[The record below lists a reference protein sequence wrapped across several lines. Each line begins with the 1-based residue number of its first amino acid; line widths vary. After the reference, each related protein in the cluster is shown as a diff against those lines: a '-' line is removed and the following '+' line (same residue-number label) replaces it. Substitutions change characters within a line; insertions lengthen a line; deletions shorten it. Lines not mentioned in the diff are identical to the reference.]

1 MNNKSFKTQALAF
14 FLFFGGFTLLS
25 TQGIQAQATLNNNA
39 EDSYY
44 RAGLE
49 LFDKQKYGAA
59 QKAFQEYIRLATL
72 AGTQS
77 GPGNL
82 KVVDAQY
89 YSGICA
95 LYLFNPDAEV
105 QIDRFI
111 AAHPQHPKAVLA
123 YYELGQFYFTKKDY
137 PRAIEYFGKI
147 DTEQLSLEQTI
158 DMKFKLG
165 YAYFSAQDFEKAGPS
180 FDDLKRS
187 NHKYTAA
194 ANYYSGYINYKLG
207 HYDEAL
213 KDLKKAEKDPAY
225 QNEVP
230 YMVANVY
237 YKQQRYDELLAYTES
252 IIGKPELQP
261 TTTEKTK
268 GAKKSGKV
276 LPDKTLPGRAPSNKT
291 PAKSSSGGKATGKPG
306 VAGQGT
312 TTSPDETPEETPN
325 NGGATVKTIKNAD
338 ELFLLTAEAYYRK
351 GDYAKAAP
359 YFKQYA
365 ATNKNA
371 RSKPAPEIQYRIAYA
386 QYLTKDYAAAA
397 DAFKSI
403 ASGRDSI
410 GQYSAYYLGMAY
422 LQTNNKPFALQAFDQ
437 ARKAKFNK
445 QVQEES
451 FFNYAKV
458 LGDLDNNADA
468 IVVLKEFLKAYPNSK
483 YESEANELLGES
495 YMNTNNYTEAI
506 THIETLKTRTPRTDA
521 AYQRVTYNQGV
532 TNFNNDHLLEAI
544 TFFDKSLSSP
554 REGDLVLAANF
565 WKGEAYSVNRQYEDA
580 ISSYGAVFR
589 KTDEGMKA
597 NTDDYALKSRYGI
610 GYAYYNRKEYDKA
623 AVHFR
628 EYISRSKSAVN
639 KVGTSQLNYND
650 ALIRLADCY
659 YIQKDYNDAVATY
672 DLAIAQNTVDKDY
685 AYYQK
690 GNILGIQGKDAEAR
704 QALDKVTQSP
714 QSRYADGAQFQKA
727 QITFEKGDYSGAV
740 TQYSQLIESKPNSS
754 FVPFALQRRAI
765 AYSNLQQYDK
775 AIADYQRV
783 LNQYSTSKVANS
795 ALLGLQETLTN
806 AGRTEEFNAAL
817 AKYKQANPQ
826 DNSLENVEFEA
837 AKNLYFGEKYQKAVE
852 SLLSYLKTYPN
863 NSLAYDAKFY
873 LGESYY
879 RLNDRTN
886 AMKYHQAVIADNQ
899 SPNVGKAITRLAE
912 LEYASKN
919 YPNAIRYYQ
928 TSLSRAR
935 NKKEQA
941 NAWNGLMESYYSL
954 NRYDSVQYYADE
966 IINKGGAT
974 VNAQNKALLYRGKSF
989 YAQANYDQAIDE
1001 FLRTVNSAKDENG
1014 AEAQYLIGEA
1024 LYKQTKY
1031 KESID
1036 AMFELNQKFS
1046 SYEKWRGKGFLLI
1059 ADNYVALDETF
1070 QAKATLNS
1078 IIERSPDKQAVE
1090 EAKTK
1095 LKALEEKQ

>member
-1 MNNKSFKTQALAF
+1 PGKAL
-14 FLFFGGFTLLS
+14 
-25 TQGIQAQATLNNNA
+25 
-39 EDSYY
+39 
-44 RAGLE
+44 
-49 LFDKQKYGAA
+49 
-59 QKAFQEYIRLATL
+59 
-72 AGTQS
+72 
-77 GPGNL
+77 PG
-82 KVVDAQY
+82 
-89 YSGICA
+89 
-95 LYLFNPDAEV
+95 
-105 QIDRFI
+105 
-111 AAHPQHPKAVLA
+111 
-123 YYELGQFYFTKKDY
+123 
-137 PRAIEYFGKI
+137 
-147 DTEQLSLEQTI
+147 
-158 DMKFKLG
+158 
-165 YAYFSAQDFEKAGPS
+165 
-180 FDDLKRS
+180 
-187 NHKYTAA
+187 
-194 ANYYSGYINYKLG
+194 
-207 HYDEAL
+207 
-213 KDLKKAEKDPAY
+213 
-225 QNEVP
+225 
-230 YMVANVY
+230 
-237 YKQQRYDELLAYTES
+237 
-252 IIGKPELQP
+252 
-261 TTTEKTK
+261 
-268 GAKKSGKV
+268 
-276 LPDKTLPGRAPSNKT
+276 KTLPGKSPSNKT
-291 PAKSSSGGKATGKPG
+291 PVKSSSGGKATGKP
-306 VAGQGT
+306 ATDKGT
-312 TTSPDETPEETPN
+312 ATSPVEETPEETPE
-325 NGGATVKTIKNAD
+325 NGTATVKTIKNAD

-365 ATNKNA
+365 ASNKNA

-386 QYLTKDYAAAA
+386 QYLTKEYAAAA
-397 DAFKSI
+397 DGFKNI
-403 ASGRDSI
+403 ASSRDSI
-410 GQYSAYYLGMAY
+410 GQYAAYYLGMAY

-445 QVQEES
+445 QVQEEAS
-451 FFNYAKV
+451 FNYAKV
-458 LGDLDNNADA
+458 LGDLDNNAEA
-468 IVVLKEFLKAYPNSK
+468 ITVLKDFLKAYPNSK

-495 YMNTNNYTEAI
+495 YLNTNNYTEAI
-506 THIETLKTRTPRTDA
+506 THIETLKSRTPRTDA

-565 WKGEAYSVNRQYEDA
+565 WKAEAYSVNRQYEDA

-589 KTDEGMKA
+589 KTDEGVKA
-597 NTDDYALKSRYGI
+597 NTDDYSLKSRYGI

-628 EYISRSKSAVN
+628 EYISRSKNATS
-639 KVGTSQLNYND
+639 KLGTSQLNYND

-659 YIQKDYNDAVATY
+659 YIQKNYDDAVSTY

-685 AYYQK
+685 AFYQK
-690 GNILGIQGKDAEAR
+690 GNILGIQGKDVEAK

-714 QSRYADGAQFQKA
+714 QSRYADGAVFQKA
-727 QITFEKGDYSGAV
+727 QLTFEKGDYSAAA
-740 TQYSQLIESKPNSS
+740 TQYSQLIEGKPNSS

-817 AKYKQANPQ
+817 TKYKQANPQ

-852 SLLSYLKTYPN
+852 SLLTYLKTYPN
-863 NSLAYDAKFY
+863 NSLSYDAKYY
-873 LGESYY
+873 LAESYF

-886 AMKYHQAVIADNQ
+886 ALKYHQAVIADNQ
-899 SPNVGKAITRLAE
+899 SPNVGKSITRLAE

-928 TSLSRAR
+928 TSLARSR

-941 NAWNGLMESYYSL
+941 SAWNGLMESYYSL
-954 NRYDSVQYYADE
+954 SKYDSVLYYADE
-966 IINKGGAT
+966 IINKGGGT
-974 VNAQNKALLYRGKSF
+974 VNAQNKALLYRGKAF
-989 YAQANYDQAIDE
+989 YLQANYDQAVDE

-1024 LYKQTKY
+1024 LYKQAKY

-1036 AMFELNQKFS
+1036 ALFELNQKFS

-1078 IIERSPDKQAVE
+1078 IIEKSPDKQAVE